1 MYRLKSFILY
11 LYVCLNLASLLEVA
25 NTIVDEWQVALM
37 AHDVA
42 VVVVVSLGVDKRLS
56 L

>member
-1 MYRLKSFILY
+1 MFMCVLS
-11 LYVCLNLASLLEVA
+11 LASLLEVA
-25 NTIVDEWQVALM
+25 NAIVDEWQVALM
-37 AHDVA
+37 AHD